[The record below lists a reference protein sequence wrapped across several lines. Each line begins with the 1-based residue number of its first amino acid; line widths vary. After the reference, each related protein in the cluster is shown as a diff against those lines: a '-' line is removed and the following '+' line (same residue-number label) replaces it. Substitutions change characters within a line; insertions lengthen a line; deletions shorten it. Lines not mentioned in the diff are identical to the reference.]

1 MWQLCVESLSPL
13 CRAVSSFLELKM
25 KSNSVRSSH
34 RKMRGLSTLAAIR
47 VEEEVDTA
55 ESKSRKLTSHSMEMD
70 RACSILTMASMQL
83 HTLKSSS
90 QELQLIRSFTLLSPP
105 VAWKLTN
112 QSQLNAEPTM
122 HDHQVRTFQK
132 LAITIMTH
140 SFHIQNISA
149 KLMWFLDEKELGSGN
164 VQEEEINSQGSSIS
178 SFTTISRIQYRL
190 KPEDDGG
197 KLICRAEHIAY
208 GDDKYVSTSYNLDVY
223 YRPLPKDKII
233 FGGLETGKTAIVGP
247 IAIMANPRPNQI
259 KWSIDGTTSVIAPS
273 NTPKYVATAPVA
285 TNGGWNVTLQIIDL
299 TLEDFSRSY
308 KLQVS
313 NEYGVT
319 DYTVKI
325 QASPDINGELT
336 MQTTWRRVSIDYS
349 LGYSMSLFSQVPV
362 LAQFP
367 SSSSSSFRFWFWSP
381 LFWLQ

>member
-1 MWQLCVESLSPL
+1 
-13 CRAVSSFLELKM
+13 
-25 KSNSVRSSH
+25 
-34 RKMRGLSTLAAIR
+34 
-47 VEEEVDTA
+47 
-55 ESKSRKLTSHSMEMD
+55 
-70 RACSILTMASMQL
+70 
-83 HTLKSSS
+83 
-90 QELQLIRSFTLLSPP
+90 
-105 VAWKLTN
+105 
-112 QSQLNAEPTM
+112 
-122 HDHQVRTFQK
+122 
-132 LAITIMTH
+132 
-140 SFHIQNISA
+140 
-149 KLMWFLDEKELGSGN
+149 MWFLNEKELGSGS

-178 SFTTISRIQYRL
+178 SFTTISRVQYRL

-208 GDDKYVSTSYNLDVY
+208 GDEKYVSTSYNLDVY

-233 FGGLETGKTAIVGP
+233 FGGLETGKTALIGP

-259 KWSIDGTTSVIAPS
+259 KWSIDGSTSVIAPS
-273 NTPKYVATAPVA
+273 STPKYVATAPVA

-336 MQTTWRRVSIDYS
+336 MQTT
-349 LGYSMSLFSQVPV
+349 
-362 LAQFP
+362 
-367 SSSSSSFRFWFWSP
+367 
-381 LFWLQ
+381 